1 MSRVEEIPLENLRS
15 DGGPTD
21 QTPMLLNTTAQSNL
35 LAQACTGRAGQGKLS
50 SIVLDGNDL
59 GTSRRGTNVDHDD
72 FVLGKLGDLG
82 LLAVGCPYTEQTA
95 QEVEVDFDLAV
106 NLGKSALETKD
117 ETDQTIGT
125 AQSRVNARTNTNETT
140 RNGVLEVVGFG
151 VEGNDPAEDGSAF
164 KSTVV
169 VTRDN
174 TRADFD
180 FVAEFDDTV
189 QNGTTSNTTLEVI
202 NLSTRLVNIE

>member
-1 MSRVEEIPLENLRS
+1 MNLENLRS

-21 QTPMLLNTTAQSNL
+21 QTPMLLDTTAQSNL
-35 LAQACTGRAGQGKLS
+35 FTQACAGRAGKGKLS
-50 SIVLDGNDL
+50 SIVLDSNNL

-82 LLAVGCPYTEQTA
+82 LLAVGCPYTKQTA
-95 QEVEVDFDLAV
+95 EEIEVDFDLAV

-125 AQSRVNARTNTNETT
+125 TQSRVNARTNTNETT
-140 RNGVLEVVGFG
+140 GNGIFEVVRFG
-151 VEGNDPAEDGSAF
+151 VEGNDSAEDGSALE
-164 KSTVV
+164 STVV
-169 VTRDN
+169 VTRDD

-180 FVAEFDDTV
+180 FVAQLDDTM
-189 QNGTTSNTTLEVI
+189 QNGTTSNTTLKVI